1 MTKINISI
9 LRLTFAAIVYCSIL
23 MSASPADA
31 VLFGAGMKPTEGYQL
46 KFYPFASF
54 ANVRTD
60 KNGNK
65 AVDGLD
71 SKRYGVLILNAYQ
84 YGDLLL
90 NLGIPL
96 ANQEVGKYRS
106 EAGGLG
112 DIQVRVGY
120 FLPIKA
126 LDILPALLVK
136 TPTSSYD
143 KKRAAN
149 LGDGQTD
156 LAAELYFSKMTD
168 SFSVD
173 LLLKYNHRF
182 TNADNKTKPGNEFNA
197 EIMAAYKL
205 LPGLWIGPAI
215 NFMIGDDK
223 EVSDSILPETGQLR
237 LSAGGEIFYGGFAN
251 PKLSIAVYQDLITR
265 NSTQGTTIISRIT
278 FPF

>member
-9 LRLTFAAIVYCSIL
+9 LQITCAAIFYCCIL
-23 MSASPADA
+23 MSAAPADA
-31 VLFGAGMKPTEGYQL
+31 VLFGAGMKPKEGYQL

-60 KNGNK
+60 KNGTT

-71 SKRYGVLILNAYQ
+71 SKRYGVLIVNAYQ
-84 YGDLLL
+84 FGDLLL
-90 NLGIPL
+90 SLGIPV
-96 ANQEVGKYRS
+96 AKQEVGKMKSYA
-106 EAGGLG
+106 EGLG
-112 DIQVRVGY
+112 DIQIRVGY
-120 FLPIKA
+120 FLPVKA
-126 LDILPALLVK
+126 LDILPALLLKV
-136 TPTSSYD
+136 PSSSYD

-156 LAAELYFSKMTD
+156 LAAEFYFFKMTD

-182 TNADNKTKPGNEFNA
+182 SNPDNATKPGNEFSA
-197 EIMAAYKL
+197 EMMTAYKL
-205 LPGLWIGPAI
+205 LPGLWIGPAL

-223 EVSDSILPETGQLR
+223 EVSDSILPDSGMMR
-237 LSAGGEIFYGGFAN
+237 LSAGGEVFYGGFSK
-251 PKLSIAVYQDLITR
+251 PKLSIAVYQDLLTR
-265 NSTQGTTIISRIT
+265 NTTQGTTMIGRIT